1 MISFFHRKN
10 KIKDVAWLGVD
21 MHNHLLPGID
31 DGAVDVGQSFHF
43 IKALCEMG
51 FSKFVCT
58 PHIFTELYPNNLE
71 TITAALMDVKAV
83 VMQAGLCLKICT
95 AAEYMVDET
104 FKVKDNLLCL
114 PGQHVL
120 IEMSYLAEMPNI
132 EQVIFDLQL
141 MGFKP
146 VIAHPER
153 YAYYHKN
160 AVRYQRLKDM
170 GVLFQLNLLSV
181 SGYYGKGV
189 KMAAVQLLKAKSYD
203 FAGTDLHHLH
213 HLTSLQ
219 ELVFSGRLF
228 ELIGHYPFKNKEFF

>member
-1 MISFFHRKN
+1 MS
-10 KIKDVAWLGVD
+10 VD

-31 DGAVDVGQSFHF
+31 DGAVDIGQSFHF
-43 IKALCEMG
+43 IKALWEMG

-58 PHIFTELYPNNLE
+58 PHIFTGLYPNNLE

-83 VMQAGLCLKICT
+83 VMQAGLGIEMCA

-181 SGYYGKGV
+181 SGYYGKAV
-189 KMAAVQLLKAKSYD
+189 KLAAGQLMKEKRYD

-213 HLTSLQ
+213 HLRSLQ

-228 ELIGHYPFKNKEFF
+228 ELIGHYSFKNKELF